1 MQVILNYN
9 NPSNNDDSKVKIA
22 RIFTSNLNLVLQD
35 FYTIYSLKRKN
46 INPTNSILLNLKSIF
61 FDNSSY

>member
-9 NPSNNDDSKVKIA
+9 NPSNNYDSNVKIA